1 MNKRIWTV
9 DLTIL
14 TLGAACAVLA
24 GMLAAVK
31 PMLLIVVVPVLAVMG
46 LLLFWN
52 VKALRRRMAK
62 LLHGSGEKAQSTFA
76 SLAMPVVVVSGGSI
90 VWYNDA
96 FSQDVLGGGDACLVP
111 AGRVMPGL
119 DEKKAAA
126 KEGQPLRFGGRRW
139 TVYGSRASAD
149 EALFVAYLVDDTV
162 LKNRADEYLAARPAV
177 LLIAVDT
184 YDEVLKEMK
193 DSDRA
198 RIAGEVDYALEQFV
212 GQATGFLR
220 RTSASRYVAV
230 VEERYLSQIIAARF
244 SILDTVRAIGDEQGT
259 VTLSIGVGRGGETLC
274 EGMDMAAQ
282 ALDMALGRGG
292 DQAAVKTE
300 DGFAFYGGVSRS
312 VEKRSKVKSRIIAS
326 ALKDLIEQCEE
337 VFIMGHKRS
346 DLDCVGAAVGMLRFC
361 KMCKKPASVVV
372 NRRQSFAANLIREFE
387 KAGFGDDFISPEQAE
402 NAITKDTLLIIVDVH
417 MPQMLESNQ
426 LYEMAANVVVI
437 DHHRKGVGYIDNSVI
452 FYHEPYASSASEL
465 VTELVQYA
473 GGEKEDKMTPLE
485 AQALL
490 AGITLDTR
498 NFALHTGVRTFEAAA
513 YLRRMGAQTQE
524 VKKLFCDTLES
535 YTYKAKLVAAAQVY
549 EGCAISVSDDVPADM
564 MVVVPQAANDLL
576 SISGVEASFV
586 AVDTGSGINV
596 SARSMG
602 DVNVQVIMEQLGG
615 GGHLTMAGAQL
626 REATLKET
634 KQRLMDIIH
643 EYRENQRAEARGAKS
658 RA

>member
-31 PMLLIVVVPVLAVMG
+31 PMLLVVVVPVLAVMG

-76 SLAMPVVVVSGGSI
+76 SLAIPVVVVSGGSI

-259 VTLSIGVGRGGETLC
+259 VTLSIGV
-274 EGMDMAAQ
+274 
-282 ALDMALGRGG
+282 GRGG

-643 EYRENQRAEARGAKS
+643 EYRENQGAEARGAKN